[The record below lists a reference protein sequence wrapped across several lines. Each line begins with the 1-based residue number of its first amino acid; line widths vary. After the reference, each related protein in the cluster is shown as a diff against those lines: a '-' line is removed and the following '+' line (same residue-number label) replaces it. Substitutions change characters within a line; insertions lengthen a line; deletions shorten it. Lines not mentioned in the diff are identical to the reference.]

1 MEYLSRSQ
9 EETEAIGENIA
20 KSLSPGDFLAFK
32 GELGA
37 GKTAF
42 IRGMA
47 RGLNIKANVTSP
59 TFTILNEY
67 PGSPPLAHFDMYRV
81 NSWEDLE
88 STGFFDFLNSGCIL
102 AVEWSENIEN
112 ALPEDYTLVDIRRGN
127 GENERIIEVKRI
139 GGGCPC

>member
-9 EETEAIGENIA
+9 EETEAVGENIA

>member
-9 EETEAIGENIA
+9 EDTEAIGENIA

-112 ALPEDYTLVDIRRGN
+112 ALPEDYILVDIRRGN